1 MKNSFYFLINNN
13 FKYEEIDQIMKSIMN
28 LYGNY
33 NYQIKSVNDKF
44 INNLIEQNMDY
55 EAGIAKT
62 SKYFIF
68 SENIPFE
75 LTGIIEKKLDAHYWI
90 IV

>member
-33 NYQIKSVNDKF
+33 NY
-44 INNLIEQNMDY
+44 
-55 EAGIAKT
+55 
-62 SKYFIF
+62 
-68 SENIPFE
+68 
-75 LTGIIEKKLDAHYWI
+75 
-90 IV
+90 

>member
-1 MKNSFYFLINNN
+1 
-13 FKYEEIDQIMKSIMN
+13 
-28 LYGNY
+28 
-33 NYQIKSVNDKF
+33 
-44 INNLIEQNMDY
+44 MDY

-75 LTGIIEKKLDAHYWI
+75 LTGIIEKKLDAHYWSKT
-90 IV
+90 